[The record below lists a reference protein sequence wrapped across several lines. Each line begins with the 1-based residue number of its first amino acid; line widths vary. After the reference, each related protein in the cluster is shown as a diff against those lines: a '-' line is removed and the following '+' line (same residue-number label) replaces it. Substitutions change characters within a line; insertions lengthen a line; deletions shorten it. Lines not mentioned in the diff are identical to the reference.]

1 MKKKNF
7 SSSFS
12 SKRNSSG
19 KKNFSTREKNP
30 ENSAK
35 GIRLNQYLAHA
46 GVASRRE
53 ADELIKTG
61 IVEINGKIVT
71 KLGYRVLSGDRVKF
85 DGRFLYPERKVY
97 VLLNKPKGFLTTTR
111 DEKNRKT
118 VMDLIANASP
128 YRLYPVGRLDRQTT
142 GVLLLTNDGDLAK
155 KMTHP
160 AHQIKKIYH
169 VVLDRKL
176 QGSDFEKIR
185 EGVRLPEGKAK
196 INVISYVQGATKNEI
211 GLELHIG
218 WNRVVRRIFEV
229 LGYEV
234 TKLDRVSFGGLTKK
248 ALKRGQWRILTEKE
262 VSFLKIL

>member
-7 SSSFS
+7 PSSLS
-12 SKRNSSG
+12 SKRISFR
-19 KKNFSTREKNP
+19 KKRISAQKKNP
-30 ENSAK
+30 EGSAE

-61 IVEINGKIVT
+61 IVEVNGKIIT
-71 KLGYRVLSGDRVKF
+71 ELGHRVLSGDRVKF
-85 DGRFLYPERKVY
+85 DGRFLHPEKKVY

-169 VVLDRKL
+169 VILDRKF
-176 QGSDFEKIR
+176 QGGDFEKIR
-185 EGVRLPEGKAK
+185 EGVRLPEGKTK
-196 INVISYVQGATKNEI
+196 IDAISYVQGATKNEI

-218 WNRVVRRIFEV
+218 WNRVVRRIFEA

-262 VSFLKIL
+262 VNFLKML